1 MKNLTCLLSRA
12 VREPASHSLAFLS
25 LLFFSAAS
33 GAVGPSAQ
41 AWRTTDDLISGWD
54 WSLPPDVRA
63 SPRGWLA
70 YGSDEDLN
78 IPFPPGNR
86 VIALHLR
93 WRDLEPRD
101 GEFDFS
107 AARERIAKISA
118 AGLGVNLTV
127 LGAVWRF
134 DRVDREGNV
143 TRPSKGNEFAESAP
157 RWLADHGVPL
167 IKEKAITNNASPF
180 QITNCDIFHPIYHER
195 YLRFIRELGR
205 SGIPALAA
213 VKVAYLCDKSATN
226 GEEGWTEADQPTRG
240 EGWQRYRERLATWA
254 EVFGP
259 KRHVLMTVSSKGQV
273 LEECYRLGMG
283 QRNGFVEMYMGHVDN
298 TMLGQSVDEEGYLR
312 TDDQC
317 PPIAQG
323 FAWGDENEEYS
334 RGWTARFGPYETF
347 GHRYRESMLRALQMR
362 RNYLRTDRSDLD
374 PALLHYVCLELGRT
388 LDDTPDAWCY
398 LRETPT
404 HEYPKGVRNFERWL
418 HQRDRDG
425 ARTVAVDRYD
435 IEKQNS
441 HSHDFTARRTDAA
454 NGQTQIGFALDD
466 RFLSGGPHRVAF
478 KVTYRDEGRAVWQL
492 AYNATQAGSS
502 PCRIQC
508 TGTGEIRTATFFRD
522 DARFGAK
529 GLDFDFTIQAERGDA
544 VIKFV
549 RVVRL
554 SNEIGV
560 TGSPYV
566 NTATRRRLTSLD
578 RRRIPWGPAQAA
590 RQRRSHY
597 GKGQT

>member
-1 MKNLTCLLSRA
+1 
-12 VREPASHSLAFLS
+12 LS
-25 LLFFSAAS
+25 LLFSSVIAEAA
-33 GAVGPSAQ
+33 GPVAQ
-41 AWRTTDDLISGWD
+41 PWRPTDDNISGWD

-70 YGSDEDLN
+70 YGSNEDLN
-78 IPFPPGNR
+78 TPFPPGNR

-107 AARERIAKISA
+107 AARARIARISA
-118 AGLGVNLTV
+118 AGIGVNLTI
-127 LGAVWRF
+127 LGAVWQF
-134 DRVDREGNV
+134 DKTDRDGKVTQPSAGNG
-143 TRPSKGNEFAESAP
+143 PNESAP

-195 YLRFIRELGR
+195 YLRFIRALGQ
-205 SGIPALAA
+205 SGIPALDA

-226 GEEGWTEADQPTRG
+226 GEEGWTEADQPTTG
-240 EGWQRYRERLATWA
+240 EGWQRYRERLAAWA
-254 EVFGP
+254 EAFGP
-259 KRHVLMTVSSKGQV
+259 KRHVLMSVSSKPQV
-273 LEECYRLGMG
+273 LEECNRLGIG

-298 TMLGQSVDEEGYLR
+298 AALGQSVDAEGYLV
-312 TDDQC
+312 TDEKC
-317 PPIAQG
+317 PPLAQG
-323 FAWGDENEEYS
+323 YAWGDENEEYA

-388 LDDTPDAWCY
+388 VDDTPDAWCY

-404 HEYPKGVRNFERWL
+404 HAYPKGVRNFERWL

-454 NGQTQIGFALDD
+454 NGQNKIGFALDD
-466 RFLSGGPHRVAF
+466 RFLSAGPHRVAF
-478 KVTYRDEGRAVWQL
+478 KVTYRDEGRAVWRL
-492 AYNATQAGSS
+492 ACNATRPGSS
-502 PCRIQC
+502 PGRVQC
-508 TGTGEIRTATFFRD
+508 SGTGEIRTATFFRD
-522 DARFGAK
+522 DARFGAT
-529 GLDFDFTIQAERGDA
+529 GLDFDFTIEAESGDA

-554 SNEIGV
+554 
-560 TGSPYV
+560 
-566 NTATRRRLTSLD
+566 
-578 RRRIPWGPAQAA
+578 
-590 RQRRSHY
+590 
-597 GKGQT
+597 GQESSGANRPK